1 MDPESCQ
8 MLQQSLYPAAPKRLK
23 VWRIRWEGVAERGPR
38 NGERMNSE
46 TRGARLGRAWAL
58 GLALLALA
66 TTGHIATAEEIGADL
81 AARLT
86 PDQQRAYIAYRAARS
101 KFDREH
107 QTYWNR
113 VEAKRDLRKA
123 KRILRQPFDADDYVR
138 AHPPKYPGPELPPD
152 GARIV
157 AAIRPPQE
165 EKQLPSVSDFL
176 AAAKAQFGF
185 VPKRATEPE
194 FKRKY
199 AIEALKVGLT
209 KDQVVRVYALETGGM
224 GTYDMQ
230 SGINPVTRQGRP
242 ISSALGYAQLLH
254 ANSVGGVVKHGE
266 EFVRRLLAMA
276 AVPGTPADRVAE
288 LKAKAVILRKMIR
301 AARTVP
307 NEWSVHQRFANTP
320 PGLGIHAINMDS
332 DLGPWLQ
339 VLKLKGLKDDA
350 IDAGRGK
357 LTGAEIELMNLAG
370 PRTGL
375 EMMTPVGSIMPTSN
389 FFSEGG
395 YARNPVV
402 RDKSAAE
409 LLATLDA
416 RMEVHLKKPGSIE
429 FAQIFDDVAR
439 QR

>member
-1 MDPESCQ
+1 MNAGQRGAGLLIACA
-8 MLQQSLYPAAPKRLK
+8 L
-23 VWRIRWEGVAERGPR
+23 GVAAFV
-38 NGERMNSE
+38 S
-46 TRGARLGRAWAL
+46 
-58 GLALLALA
+58 
-66 TTGHIATAEEIGADL
+66 TTPQVVRAEEIQPDL
-81 AARLT
+81 AVRLT
-86 PDQQRAYIAYRAARS
+86 PAQQRAYIAYRTARG
-101 KFDREH
+101 KFEREH
-107 QTYWNR
+107 SAYWKR
-113 VEAKRDLRKA
+113 VEAKRDVRRA
-123 KRILRQPFDADDYVR
+123 KRIMRQAFEADDYVQVQ
-138 AHPPKYPGPELPPD
+138 PPKYQGPDLPPD
-152 GARIV
+152 IARIV
-157 AAIRPPQE
+157 AEIRPPVG
-165 EKQLPSVSDFL
+165 EKQIASVSDFL

-185 VPKRATEPE
+185 VPKRTTEAE

-199 AIEALKVGLT
+199 ALEALKVGLT

-254 ANSVGGVVKHGE
+254 ANSVGGVVKHGD
-266 EFVRRLLAMA
+266 EFVRRLLALA
-276 AVPGTPADRVAE
+276 AVRGTPADRIAE
-288 LKAKAVILRKMIR
+288 LKAKAMILRKMIR

-350 IDAGRGK
+350 IDAGRGS

-375 EMMTPVGSIMPTSN
+375 EMMTPVGSRMPTSN

-395 YARNPVV
+395 YSRNPVV
-402 RDKSAAE
+402 RDKLAAE

-429 FAQIFDDVAR
+429 FGQIFDEVAR
-439 QR
+439 R

>member
-1 MDPESCQ
+1 MNAGQRGAGLLVACA
-8 MLQQSLYPAAPKRLK
+8 L
-23 VWRIRWEGVAERGPR
+23 GVAAAALSTIPQV
-38 NGERMNSE
+38 
-46 TRGARLGRAWAL
+46 AR
-58 GLALLALA
+58 
-66 TTGHIATAEEIGADL
+66 AEEIQPDL

-86 PDQQRAYIAYRAARS
+86 PAQQRAYVAHRTARN
-101 KFDREH
+101 KFEREH
-107 QTYWNR
+107 SAYWNK
-113 VEAKRDLRKA
+113 VEAKRDVRRA
-123 KRILRQPFDADDYVR
+123 KRIMRQAFEADDYVQVQ
-138 AHPPKYPGPELPPD
+138 PPKYQGPDLPPD
-152 GARIV
+152 VARII
-157 AAIRPPQE
+157 AEMRPPSE
-165 EKQLPSVSDFL
+165 EKQLASVTDFL

-185 VPKRATEPE
+185 VPKRISEAE
-194 FKRKY
+194 FKRSY
-199 AIEALKVGLT
+199 AREALKVGLT

-254 ANSVGGVVKHGE
+254 ANSVGGVVKHGD
-266 EFVRRLLAMA
+266 EFVRRLLALA
-276 AVPGTPADRVAE
+276 AVPGTPANRVTE

-307 NEWSVHQRFANTP
+307 NEWYVHMRFANTP

-339 VLKLKGLKDDA
+339 VLKLKGLLDDA
-350 IDAGRGK
+350 SAEGRAK
-357 LTGAEIELMNLAG
+357 LTGAELELMNLAG

-375 EMMTPVGSIMPTSN
+375 EMMTPVGSRMPTSN

-395 YARNPVV
+395 YSRNPVV

-429 FAQIFDDVAR
+429 FAQIFDEAAR
-439 QR
+439 R

>member
-1 MDPESCQ
+1 MISNRRA
-8 MLQQSLYPAAPKRLK
+8 SAPL
-23 VWRIRWEGVAERGPR
+23 
-38 NGERMNSE
+38 
-46 TRGARLGRAWAL
+46 RALAL
-58 GLALLALA
+58 GLVLVVSTLAS
-66 TTGHIATAEEIGADL
+66 TATAEEIGPDL
-81 AARLT
+81 ASRLT
-86 PDQQRAYIAYRAARS
+86 PTQQRTYVAYRTARS

-107 QTYWNR
+107 RTYWNS

-123 KRILRQPFDADDYVR
+123 KRIMRQAFEPEDYVQVQ
-138 AHPPKYPGPELPPD
+138 PPKYQGPELPPD
-152 GARIV
+152 VAKIV
-157 AAIRPPQE
+157 AELRPPAE
-165 EKQLPSVSDFL
+165 DRSLPSVSDFL

-185 VPKRATEPE
+185 VPKRATEAE

-266 EFVRRLLAMA
+266 EFVRRLLALA

-320 PGLGIHAINMDS
+320 PGLGIHSINMDS

-375 EMMTPVGSIMPTSN
+375 EMMTPVGSRMPTSN

-402 RDKSAAE
+402 REKTGGE

-429 FAQIFDDVAR
+429 FGQIFDEVAR
-439 QR
+439 R

>member
-1 MDPESCQ
+1 MNAGQRGAGILIACA
-8 MLQQSLYPAAPKRLK
+8 L
-23 VWRIRWEGVAERGPR
+23 GVAAVLSTMPQV
-38 NGERMNSE
+38 
-46 TRGARLGRAWAL
+46 AR
-58 GLALLALA
+58 
-66 TTGHIATAEEIGADL
+66 AEEIQPDL

-86 PDQQRAYIAYRAARS
+86 PAQQGAYVAYRTARS
-101 KFDREH
+101 KFEREH
-107 QTYWNR
+107 RAYWSS
-113 VEAKRDLRKA
+113 VEGKRDLRRA
-123 KRILRQPFDADDYVR
+123 KRLMRQAFEPEDYVQVQ
-138 AHPPKYPGPELPPD
+138 PPKYQGPELPSD
-152 GARIV
+152 VARIV
-157 AAIRPPQE
+157 AELRPVAE
-165 EKQLPSVSDFL
+165 EKQLASVSDFL

-185 VPKRATEPE
+185 VPKRATEAE

-254 ANSVGGVVKHGE
+254 ANSVGGVVKHGD
-266 EFVRRLLAMA
+266 EFVRRLLALA
-276 AVPGTPADRVAE
+276 AVRGTPADRIAE

-339 VLKLKGLKDDA
+339 VLKLKGLLDDA
-350 IDAGRGK
+350 TADGRAK
-357 LTGAEIELMNLAG
+357 LTGAELELMNLAG

-375 EMMTPVGSIMPTSN
+375 EMMTPVGSRMPTSN

-416 RMEVHLKKPGSIE
+416 RMEIHLKKPGSIE
-429 FAQIFDDVAR
+429 FGQIFDEVAR
-439 QR
+439 R

>member
-1 MDPESCQ
+1 MNAGQRGAGILIACA
-8 MLQQSLYPAAPKRLK
+8 L
-23 VWRIRWEGVAERGPR
+23 GVA
-38 NGERMNSE
+38 
-46 TRGARLGRAWAL
+46 
-58 GLALLALA
+58 A
-66 TTGHIATAEEIGADL
+66 TISSIPHVAHAEEIQPDL

-86 PDQQRAYIAYRAARS
+86 PTQQRTYVAYRTARS
-101 KFDREH
+101 KFEREH
-107 QTYWNR
+107 RAYWGS
-113 VEAKRDLRKA
+113 VEGKRDLRRA
-123 KRILRQPFDADDYVR
+123 KRLMRQAFEADDYVQLQ
-138 AHPPKYPGPELPPD
+138 PPKYQGPELPSD
-152 GARIV
+152 VARIV
-157 AAIRPPQE
+157 AELRPPSE
-165 EKQLPSVSDFL
+165 ENQLASVSDFL

-185 VPKRATEPE
+185 VPKRATEAE

-254 ANSVGGVVKHGE
+254 ANSVGGVVKHGD
-266 EFVRRLLAMA
+266 EFVRRLLALA
-276 AVPGTPADRVAE
+276 AVRGTPADRIAE

-339 VLKLKGLKDDA
+339 VLKLKGLLDDA
-350 IDAGRGK
+350 TADGRAK
-357 LTGAEIELMNLAG
+357 LTGAELELMNLAG

-375 EMMTPVGSIMPTSN
+375 EMMTPVGNRMPTSN

-416 RMEVHLKKPGSIE
+416 RMEIHLKKPGSIE
-429 FAQIFDDVAR
+429 FGQIFDEVAR
-439 QR
+439 R

>member
-1 MDPESCQ
+1 M
-8 MLQQSLYPAAPKRLK
+8 
-23 VWRIRWEGVAERGPR
+23 
-38 NGERMNSE
+38 
-46 TRGARLGRAWAL
+46 GRAWAF

-66 TTGHIATAEEIGADL
+66 TTGHVANAEEIGADL

-86 PDQQRAYIAYRAARS
+86 PDQQRAYIAYRTARS

-123 KRILRQPFDADDYVR
+123 KRILRQSFEPEDYV
-138 AHPPKYPGPELPPD
+138 HGFPPKYDGPSLPPD
-152 GARIV
+152 VARII
-157 AAIRPPQE
+157 ADMRPPSE
-165 EKQLPSVSDFL
+165 EKGLPGVSDFL

-185 VPKRATEPE
+185 VPKRISEAE
-194 FKRKY
+194 FKRSY
-199 AIEALKVGLT
+199 AREALKVGLT

-230 SGINPVTRQGRP
+230 SGINPVTKQGRP

-266 EFVRRLLAMA
+266 EFVRRLLALA
-276 AVPGTPADRVAE
+276 AMPGTPTDRVTE

-307 NEWSVHQRFANTP
+307 NEWYVHMRFANTP
-320 PGLGIHAINMDS
+320 PGLGIHAINMDG

-339 VLKLKGLKDDA
+339 VLKLKGLLDDA
-350 IDAGRGK
+350 AADGRAK
-357 LTGAEIELMNLAG
+357 LTGAELELMNLAG

-375 EMMTPVGSIMPTSN
+375 EMMTPVGSRMPTPN

-395 YARNPVV
+395 YSRNPVV
-402 RDKSAAE
+402 HNKTGAE
-409 LLATLDA
+409 LLATLDQ
-416 RMEVHLKKPGSIE
+416 RMEFHMKKPGSIE
-429 FAQIFDDVAR
+429 FGQFFDEVAR
-439 QR
+439 R

>member
-1 MDPESCQ
+1 MNARQRGAGLLVACA
-8 MLQQSLYPAAPKRLK
+8 L
-23 VWRIRWEGVAERGPR
+23 GVAAAISSIPH
-38 NGERMNSE
+38 
-46 TRGARLGRAWAL
+46 GAR
-58 GLALLALA
+58 
-66 TTGHIATAEEIGADL
+66 AEEIQPDL

-86 PDQQRAYIAYRAARS
+86 PAQQRTYAAYRTARS
-101 KFDREH
+101 NFEREH
-107 QTYWNR
+107 RAYWNS
-113 VEAKRDLRKA
+113 VEAKRDLRRA
-123 KRILRQPFDADDYVR
+123 KRIMRQAFEPDDYVQVQ
-138 AHPPKYPGPELPPD
+138 PPKYQGPELPSD
-152 GARIV
+152 VARIV
-157 AAIRPPQE
+157 AEIRPPVE
-165 EKQLPSVSDFL
+165 EKQLASVSDFL

-185 VPKRATEPE
+185 VPKRATEAE

-254 ANSVGGVVKHGE
+254 ANSVGGVVKHGD
-266 EFVRRLLAMA
+266 EFVRRLLALA
-276 AVPGTPADRVAE
+276 AVRGTPADRIAE

-339 VLKLKGLKDDA
+339 VLKLKGLLDDA
-350 IDAGRGK
+350 TADGRAK
-357 LTGAEIELMNLAG
+357 LTGAELELMNLAG

-375 EMMTPVGSIMPTSN
+375 EMMTPVGSRMPTSN

-416 RMEVHLKKPGSIE
+416 RMEVHLKKPGAIE
-429 FAQIFDDVAR
+429 FGQIFDEVTR
-439 QR
+439 R

>member
-1 MDPESCQ
+1 
-8 MLQQSLYPAAPKRLK
+8 
-23 VWRIRWEGVAERGPR
+23 
-38 NGERMNSE
+38 MNSD
-46 TRGARLGRAWAL
+46 TRGARLGRAWAF

-66 TTGHIATAEEIGADL
+66 TIGHVANAEEIGADL

-86 PDQQRAYIAYRAARS
+86 PDQQRAYLAYRTARS

-113 VEAKRDLRKA
+113 VEAKRDLRRA
-123 KRILRQPFDADDYVR
+123 KRILRQAFEAEDYVQ
-138 AHPPKYPGPELPPD
+138 AYPPKYQGPELPAD
-152 GARIV
+152 IARIV
-157 AAIRPPQE
+157 AELRPPTEAQS
-165 EKQLPSVSDFL
+165 LPSITDFL

-254 ANSVGGVVKHGE
+254 ANSVGGVVKHGD
-266 EFVRRLLAMA
+266 EFVRRLLALA
-276 AVPGTPADRVAE
+276 AVPGTPANRVAE

-307 NEWSVHQRFANTP
+307 NEWYVHMRFANTP

-339 VLKLKGLKDDA
+339 VLKLKGLLDDA
-350 IDAGRGK
+350 TADGRAK
-357 LTGAEIELMNLAG
+357 LTGAELELMNLAG

-375 EMMTPVGSIMPTSN
+375 EMMMPVGSRMPTPN

-395 YARNPVV
+395 YSRNPVV
-402 RDKSAAE
+402 HNKTGAE

-416 RMEVHLKKPGSIE
+416 RMEFHLKKSGSIE
-429 FAQIFDDVAR
+429 FGQIFDEVLR
-439 QR
+439 R

>member
-1 MDPESCQ
+1 M
-8 MLQQSLYPAAPKRLK
+8 
-23 VWRIRWEGVAERGPR
+23 
-38 NGERMNSE
+38 
-46 TRGARLGRAWAL
+46 
-58 GLALLALA
+58 
-66 TTGHIATAEEIGADL
+66 AEEISPDL
-81 AARLT
+81 ASRLS
-86 PDQQRAYIAYRAARS
+86 PAQQSAYVAYRTARS

-107 QTYWNR
+107 SAYWNK
-113 VEAKRDLRKA
+113 VEAKRDLRRA
-123 KRILRQPFDADDYVR
+123 KRVMRQAFEADDYVQ
-138 AHPPKYPGPELPPD
+138 AYPPKYQGPELPAD
-152 GARIV
+152 VARIV
-157 AAIRPPQE
+157 AESRPPAE
-165 EKQLPSVSDFL
+165 DKSLPNVGDFL

-185 VPKRATEPE
+185 VPKRATEVE
-194 FKRKY
+194 FKRRY

-230 SGINPVTRQGRP
+230 SGINPVTLQGRP

-254 ANSVGGVVKHGE
+254 ANSVGGLVKHGDD
-266 EFVRRLLAMA
+266 FVRRLLAMA
-276 AVPGTPADRVAE
+276 AVPGTPANRIAE
-288 LKAKAVILRKMIR
+288 LKAKANILRKMIR
-301 AARTVP
+301 VARTVP

-350 IDAGRGK
+350 LADGRGT
-357 LTGAEIELMNLAG
+357 LSGAEIELMNLAG

-375 EMMTPVGSIMPTSN
+375 EMMTPVGSRMPTSN

-395 YARNPVV
+395 YSRNPVV
-402 RDKSAAE
+402 RDKTASE

-416 RMEVHLKKPGSIE
+416 RMEIHLKKPGSIE

-439 QR
+439 R

>member
-1 MDPESCQ
+1 MNAGQRGAGLLVACA
-8 MLQQSLYPAAPKRLK
+8 L
-23 VWRIRWEGVAERGPR
+23 GVAAAALSTIPQV
-38 NGERMNSE
+38 
-46 TRGARLGRAWAL
+46 AR
-58 GLALLALA
+58 
-66 TTGHIATAEEIGADL
+66 AEEIQPDL

-86 PDQQRAYIAYRAARS
+86 PAQQRAYVAHRTARN
-101 KFDREH
+101 KFEREH
-107 QTYWNR
+107 SAYWNK
-113 VEAKRDLRKA
+113 VEAKRDVRRA
-123 KRILRQPFDADDYVR
+123 KRIMRQAFEADDYVQVQ
-138 AHPPKYPGPELPPD
+138 PPKYQGPDLPPD
-152 GARIV
+152 VARII
-157 AAIRPPQE
+157 AEMRPPSE
-165 EKQLPSVSDFL
+165 EKQLASVTDFL

-185 VPKRATEPE
+185 VPKRISEAE
-194 FKRKY
+194 FKRSY
-199 AIEALKVGLT
+199 AREALKVGLT

-254 ANSVGGVVKHGE
+254 ANSVGGVVKHGD
-266 EFVRRLLAMA
+266 EFVRRLLALA
-276 AVPGTPADRVAE
+276 AVPGTLANRVTE

-307 NEWSVHQRFANTP
+307 NEWYVHMRFANTP

-339 VLKLKGLKDDA
+339 VLKLKGLLDDA
-350 IDAGRGK
+350 SAEGRAK
-357 LTGAEIELMNLAG
+357 LTGAELELMNLAG

-375 EMMTPVGSIMPTSN
+375 EMMTPVGSRMPTSN

-395 YARNPVV
+395 YSRNPVV

-429 FAQIFDDVAR
+429 FAQIFDEAAR
-439 QR
+439 R

>member
-1 MDPESCQ
+1 MISNRRV
-8 MLQQSLYPAAPKRLK
+8 LAPL
-23 VWRIRWEGVAERGPR
+23 
-38 NGERMNSE
+38 
-46 TRGARLGRAWAL
+46 RALAL
-58 GLALLALA
+58 GLVLIVTALTHA
-66 TTGHIATAEEIGADL
+66 ATAEEISPDL
-81 AARLT
+81 ASRLT
-86 PDQQRAYIAYRAARS
+86 PAQQRAYVAYRTTRG
-101 KFDREH
+101 KFDRTYR
-107 QTYWNR
+107 TYWNR
-113 VEAKRDLRKA
+113 VESKRDLRKA
-123 KRILRQPFDADDYVR
+123 KRIMRRPFEAEDYVQE
-138 AHPPKYPGPELPPD
+138 HPPKYQGPELPAD
-152 GARIV
+152 VARIV
-157 AAIRPPQE
+157 AELRPRQE
-165 EKQLPSVSDFL
+165 ERSLPSVGDFL

-185 VPKRATEPE
+185 VPKRATEAE

-254 ANSVGGVVKHGE
+254 ANSVGGVVEHGK
-266 EFVRRLLAMA
+266 EFVRRLLALA

-350 IDAGRGK
+350 LDAGLRT

-375 EMMTPVGSIMPTSN
+375 EMMTPVGSRMPTSN

-395 YARNPVV
+395 YSRNPVV
-402 RDKSAAE
+402 REKTGGE
-409 LLATLDA
+409 LLATLNA

-429 FAQIFDDVAR
+429 FGQIFDEVTR
-439 QR
+439 R